1 MDMMELLTET
11 QQKDLSNAIWI
22 KEVLEV
28 SSGNPE
34 KSLPDTIKMTTRGL
48 EIGSDEKVIMID
60 LTNYGGKFPIP
71 IHKIY
76 GRLLIKGYIGKI
88 EDLNFS
94 PRISAI
100 THSVLYHENPLDSE
114 NHPCVEYINDVT
126 YINDWKWHIGEDP
139 ILGSR
144 VRFMDSEY
152 KKIFDESHEDFDMIW
167 NTMKDQRDLIC
178 QTIGIDVKTVELIV
192 NSRRISNF

>member
-22 KEVLEV
+22 KEVLV
-28 SSGNPE
+28 DSPE
-34 KSLPDTIKMTTRGL
+34 KPLSDTIKMTTKGL

-60 LTNYGGKFPIP
+60 LSNYGGKFPIP

-76 GRLLIKGYIGKI
+76 GRLLIKGYIGKV

-94 PRISAI
+94 AKISAI
-100 THSVLYHENPLDSE
+100 TDSILYHENPLDSE
-114 NHPCVEYINDVT
+114 KHPYVDYINDVT
-126 YINDWKWHIGEDP
+126 YINDWKRKIGEDP
-139 ILGSR
+139 IIGSR
-144 VRFMDSEY
+144 VRFMNSEY

-167 NTMKDQRDLIC
+167 DTMKDQRDLIC
-178 QTIGIDVKTVELIV
+178 QTIGIDIKTVDLIV
-192 NSRRISNF
+192 KSRRINNF

>member
-22 KEVLEV
+22 KEVLADSPV
-28 SSGNPE
+28 KPLS
-34 KSLPDTIKMTTRGL
+34 DTIKMTTKGL

-60 LTNYGGKFPIP
+60 LSNYGGKFPIP

-94 PRISAI
+94 AKISAMTNSI
-100 THSVLYHENPLDSE
+100 LYHENPLDSE
-114 NHPCVEYINDVT
+114 KHPCVDYLNDVT
-126 YINDWKWHIGEDP
+126 YINDWKWHVGEVP

-178 QTIGIDVKTVELIV
+178 QNIGIDIKTVDLIV
-192 NSRRISNF
+192 KSRRINNF

>member
-100 THSVLYHENPLDSE
+100 THSILYHENPLDSE

-167 NTMKDQRDLIC
+167 NTMKDHHLNIC
-178 QTIGIDVKTVELIV
+178 T
-192 NSRRISNF
+192 